1 MEEVDQDTHLVLM
14 DHVVVRATLME
25 LAVHAKVL
33 VDYQL
38 ATKKQVECI
47 NIFTIRRLHVTDL
60 FFILHVKRYMLPAFF
75 GWLPGH
81 VDPANSGHFWFGLV
95 LSIDL
100 FVVHLIH
107 YELHHCRHH

>member
-38 ATKKQVECI
+38 ATK
-47 NIFTIRRLHVTDL
+47 
-60 FFILHVKRYMLPAFF
+60 
-75 GWLPGH
+75 
-81 VDPANSGHFWFGLV
+81 
-95 LSIDL
+95 
-100 FVVHLIH
+100 
-107 YELHHCRHH
+107 